1 MKGDRPPRTDGE
13 LLDCT
18 TGTYW
23 PKVDRDPEEAL
34 SWYIDEHLL
43 VDELAWALHK
53 KNIPDTTTRPPCD
66 VLVLLVG
73 YSLDPLFQS
82 ICVYDPAKKIVLV
95 VNTLYGKQSGG
106 GYGEALAERIK
117 LLFKDARLGEGWLTH
132 SPAIEVCELPNE
144 EPDSVFR
151 ALHTALLRDQQAD
164 HKIIIDITG
173 GKKNIDAGA
182 FLFAAY
188 TGAVVSYVNFEL
200 YDERKRRPFGY
211 SCKIGPIER
220 NPYDAFRLRDW
231 EELRGHYENYRF
243 TAARAVLKRIW
254 RPMVR
259 AFTTPP
265 SLTRPRSGKLVVVR
279 PEEVQLGLEKLDQA
293 LKFHEAWETG
303 EYVAAHV
310 LLPTV
315 SELGT
320 PAAVKSLGREWERIR
335 RHSDVLAV
343 PLPSGREYD
352 AVIRQVALD
361 YLPVYTSNE
370 LLFSYARDELARARR
385 LLKFHGDYRS
395 AFLRAAGLDEFL
407 LKARVLRL
415 WRAKGLDV
423 FECFREPNREVLVT
437 RLTDELHDQIEA
449 GLASHDGGRS
459 LRWSLSKDRHYDPF
473 LGREAS
479 GFVPVDV
486 GKGAYQR
493 RFRLRPRLDS
503 TPTLTYDNH
512 CELSGE
518 ALVQLRNQASHAY
531 LYLSEERAAQAL
543 ELVEKNL
550 AEFALPEWAGE
561 AVPAWKPVDTQCV
574 TWPQLARHC
583 GLTFLPAIPT
593 LVSS

>member
-34 SWYIDEHLL
+34 SWYLNEHLL

-53 KNIPDTTTRPPCD
+53 KNIPGTATRPPCD

-117 LLFKDARLGEGWLTH
+117 LLFKDARLREGWLTH
-132 SPAIEVCELPNE
+132 SPTIEVCELPNE

-231 EELRGHYENYRF
+231 EELRYHYEGYRF
-243 TAARAVLKRIW
+243 AIARTVLQRIW
-254 RPMVR
+254 QPMLDAFPLRATLPRLRPGKP
-259 AFTTPP
+259 TPI
-265 SLTRPRSGKLVVVR
+265 SR
-279 PEEVQLGLEKLDQA
+279 EEVEGALRRLDVA
-293 LKFHEAWETG
+293 LAFYDAWETG
-303 EYVAAHV
+303 DYVMAYR

-315 SELGT
+315 QGLATPSAVTLLG
-320 PAAVKSLGREWERIR
+320 PDWQEIYE
-335 RHSDVLAV
+335 HSQVLAA
-343 PLPSGREYD
+343 PLPTNKYD
-352 AVIRQVALD
+352 ETIRDVASD
-361 YLPVYTSNE
+361 YLPVYRSNK
-370 LLFSYARDELARARR
+370 LLFTYARDELERARR
-385 LLKFHGDYRS
+385 LTKLHGDHRS

-407 LKARVLRL
+407 LKARLIRL
-415 WRAKGLDV
+415 WGAGSLSVVELFESPDRHEREIPVPNWMRREIERA
-423 FECFREPNREVLVT
+423 
-437 RLTDELHDQIEA
+437 
-449 GLASHDGGRS
+449 LAAHDGGRA
-459 LRWSLSKDRHYDPF
+459 LRWALSKDQIFDKYLWQETP
-473 LGREAS
+473 
-479 GFVPVDV
+479 GFVPVKLP
-486 GKGAYQR
+486 GHQL
-493 RFRLRPRLDS
+493 RLRPRPNV
-503 TPTLTYDNH
+503 TPTLKYDNN
-512 CELSGE
+512 CALSGE
-518 ALVQLRNQASHAY
+518 VLVQLRNQASHAY
-531 LYLSEERAAQAL
+531 LYLSEARTAQAL
-543 ELVEKNL
+543 ELVKKNL
-550 AEFALPEWAGE
+550 DELALPMWAGDEAIPEAWPQATARVEWAE
-561 AVPAWKPVDTQCV
+561 LRSW
-574 TWPQLARHC
+574 C
-583 GLTFLPAIPT
+583 GLTFLPLFST